1 MSDSINEK
9 INILSD
15 DIKKIKNDLNIVK
28 ANTQVSANLLSLL
41 HGDNILEMVFA
52 TAKNEKLCKAL
63 IICKEPNTAKELCD
77 KLRIKA
83 PNIRKQVIDKLID
96 ASLLTV
102 ADKKGQRE
110 VYRRAFFLDMIG
122 FDQAALKK
130 YPNLRE
136 EI

>member
-1 MSDSINEK
+1 MSDLITEK
-9 INILSD
+9 VDILTD

-52 TAKNEKLCKAL
+52 TAKSEKLCKAL
-63 IICKEPNTAKELCD
+63 VICKEPNTAKDLCD
-77 KLRIKA
+77 KLGIKA
-83 PNIRKQVIDKLID
+83 PNIRKQVIDKLIE

-122 FDQAALKK
+122 FDQAAFRK
-130 YPNLRE
+130 YPDLRE
-136 EI
+136 EV